1 MSKNIQRISAII
13 LLVILIGVPFLD
25 WKLGAVLWMCAWL
38 VFIFRNLYSGQT
50 WNLGEKEEQED
61 EHE

>member
-1 MSKNIQRISAII
+1 MSQTKRRILAAN

-38 VFIFRNLYSGQT
+38 VFILQNLYSGR
-50 WNLGEKEEQED
+50 NRKFGENKDEEDQQD
-61 EHE
+61 